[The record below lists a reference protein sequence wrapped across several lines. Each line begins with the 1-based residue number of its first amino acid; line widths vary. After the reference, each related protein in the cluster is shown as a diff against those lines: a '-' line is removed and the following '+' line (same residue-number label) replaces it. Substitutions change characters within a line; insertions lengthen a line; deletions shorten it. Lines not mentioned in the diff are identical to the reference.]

1 VKYVEGTDVGTVRF
15 SSLW

>member
-1 VKYVEGTDVGTVRF
+1 VEGIDVGTVRF